1 MDKPR
6 EELDKE
12 FFEELYGSA
21 KAARQFAIRNYF
33 FAYFV
38 SGIIVISSIAAGI
51 SVGFEEKAL
60 PSWWKSALASL
71 PAVMLT
77 ASTVFRFEQKSAWFW
92 KKTKALDA
100 LVRQV
105 KYEGLSSV
113 EASRKLSEIEE
124 IMERSWVSF
133 GIVGKSGDEKT

>member
-1 MDKPR
+1 MDRPR

-12 FFEELYGSA
+12 FFEELYESA
-21 KAARQFAIRNYF
+21 RAARHFAIRNYF

-51 SVGFEEKAL
+51 SVGAKPADI
-60 PSWWKSALASL
+60 PDWWKSALASL

-92 KKTKALDA
+92 KKTKALDS

-105 KYEGLSSV
+105 KYEGLSSI
-113 EASRKLSEIEE
+113 EASKKLSEIEE
-124 IMERSWVSF
+124 NMERSWVSF
-133 GIVGKSGDEKT
+133 GIVGKSGEEKT